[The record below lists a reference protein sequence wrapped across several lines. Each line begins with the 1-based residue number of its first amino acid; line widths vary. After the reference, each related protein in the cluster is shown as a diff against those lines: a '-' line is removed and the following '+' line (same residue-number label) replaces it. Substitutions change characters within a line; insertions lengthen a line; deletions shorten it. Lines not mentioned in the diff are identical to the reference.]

1 MELRT
6 GLSKLFW
13 KYLTYFATVIFG
25 LTITTIFFQVLFRYF
40 IKVSV
45 PWTEEL
51 SRYLYIW
58 SIFIGSAVASKEKLH
73 MDLEF
78 IEFKKP
84 FIALTAVILRHASI
98 LFFSVV
104 VLIGALEMV
113 QNNFGVL
120 ASTIPISYSY
130 VYLSLL
136 IGFILIL
143 YLEIKDIGIKLIYR
157 K

>member
-1 MELRT
+1 MELKYDF
-6 GLSKLFW
+6 SKLFW
-13 KYLTYFATVIFG
+13 KYLTSFATIIFG
-25 LTITTIFFQVLFRYF
+25 LTITTIFIQVLFRYF

-58 SIFIGSAVASKEKLH
+58 CIFIGSAIASKEKLH

-84 FIALTAVILRHASI
+84 IIQLAAIILRHASM

-104 VLIGALEMV
+104 VLIGAMQMV
-113 QNNFGVL
+113 RNNYGVL

-136 IGFILIL
+136 IGFVFIL
-143 YLEIKDIGIKLIYR
+143 YLEIKDIAIKLLHR

>member
-1 MELRT
+1 MELKSNF
-6 GLSKLFW
+6 SKLFW
-13 KYLTYFATVIFG
+13 KYLTSFATIIFG
-25 LTITTIFFQVLFRYF
+25 LTITTIFVQVLFRYF

-58 SIFIGSAVASKEKLH
+58 CIFLGSAVASKEKLH

-84 FIALTAVILRHASI
+84 IIELSAIILRHLSI
-98 LFFSVV
+98 LFFSIV
-104 VLIGALEMV
+104 VLIGAMEMV
-113 QNNFGVL
+113 KNNYGVL

-136 IGFILIL
+136 IGFALIL
-143 YLEIKDIGIKLIYR
+143 YLEIKDIAFKFIHR